1 MMVQKLQYSVGKLAI
16 HGWQHGNSVSTT
28 RQYMVDNLAIQE
40 SSGMHLSKLVKL
52 LSPVHSVVKW
62 GGCSILSS
70 LPMEEVEVRP
80 REMVAGLPGRRSYHP
95 RFITARVQVQADRQ
109 GLCCT

>member
-1 MMVQKLQYSVGKLAI
+1 
-16 HGWQHGNSVSTT
+16 
-28 RQYMVDNLAIQE
+28 
-40 SSGMHLSKLVKL
+40 MHLSKLVKL

>member
-1 MMVQKLQYSVGKLAI
+1 
-16 HGWQHGNSVSTT
+16 
-28 RQYMVDNLAIQE
+28 
-40 SSGMHLSKLVKL
+40 MHLSKLVKL

-95 RFITARVQVQADRQ
+95 RFTTARVQVQEDRQ
-109 GLCCT
+109 ALCCTSILAVVVRGFSTASLLSPSLPCSCRWRAGRLW